1 MSISVVIPALNE
13 AATVAGVVSA
23 ALADAPLEVLVID
36 SDSSD
41 DTAALATAAGA
52 RVLNWREVLP
62 GIAPVP
68 GKGESLWR
76 GVAAARGEIVVFLD
90 ADLASPR
97 PGMVQALA
105 APFADPGIH
114 LVKADYRRTLN
125 GRSSGGGRV
134 TELSAKPL
142 LRLYYPELSHIHQPL
157 AGEYAIRRSTAEELP
172 FVSGYGVESG
182 LLLDTVARFGPAAV
196 TQVDLGVRVHRNRP
210 LPELAPMADIV
221 AATIL
226 SRAMPGKITVAQRPA
241 LQERS

>member
-157 AGEYAIRRSTAEELP
+157 SLI
-172 FVSGYGVESG
+172 
-182 LLLDTVARFGPAAV
+182 
-196 TQVDLGVRVHRNRP
+196 H
-210 LPELAPMADIV
+210 I
-221 AATIL
+221 
-226 SRAMPGKITVAQRPA
+226 
-241 LQERS
+241 